1 MGMNAVE
8 ALRTLRYN
16 KQQLS
21 MIRSQLDYLEQ
32 PKIKVSKF
40 DDDVPGERVSLHDQ
54 YMKMMHKKNKLK
66 LEELQLRLE
75 ISAVEMALNEMAVTM
90 PYETNAIKLKYIEN
104 RQIAYIGIELGVSDR
119 TVKRKIKE
127 GIQELERLLNLI
139 E

>member
-21 MIRSQLDYLEQ
+21 MVRSQLDYLEQ

-90 PYETNAIKLKYIEN
+90 PYETNAIKLRYIEN
-104 RQIAYIGIELGVSDR
+104 RQISYIESELGFSER

-127 GIQELERLLNLI
+127 GLAELDRLLKLVG
-139 E
+139 

>member
-1 MGMNAVE
+1 MVDD
-8 ALRTLRYN
+8 LRTLRYN

-54 YMKMMHKKNKLK
+54 YIKMMRKKNKLK
-66 LEELQLRLE
+66 LEELQLKLD
-75 ISAVEMALNEMAVTM
+75 ISAVEVALNEMSITM
-90 PYETNAIKLKYIEN
+90 PYETNAIKLRYIEN
-104 RQIAYIGIELGVSDR
+104 RQISYIGSELGFSER
-119 TVKRKIKE
+119 TIKRKIRD
-127 GIQELERLLNLI
+127 GIKELERLLNLI